1 MKSQNT
7 QSARFTNTGCTNVTT
22 AHSNWTCADPSL
34 GKVVL
39 IKQGM
44 LNGKSTITIKRLLHK
59 HGSEHVER
67 KFVVKLNLLNELMFM
82 LKKFNNVN
90 SSSVDHH
97 LKYINVFQ
105 RAIFTYIKIY
115 F

>member
-1 MKSQNT
+1 MKSRNT

-34 GKVVL
+34 GKVVH

-44 LNGKSTITIKRLLHK
+44 LNGKSTITIKRLSHK

-67 KFVVKLNLLNELMFM
+67 KFVVKLNLSNELMFM

-90 SSSVDHH
+90 SFSLDHH
-97 LKYINVFQ
+97 FMSFKGLSLRILKYIS
-105 RAIFTYIKIY
+105 
-115 F
+115 